1 MINFLPRLIT
11 GIAYISLVTG
21 SIIYSSGSF
30 LVVFILLTLLATY
43 ESHEL
48 WKKIKLNSSN
58 HSFNS
63 NQSLIFRLPQYYVFQ
78 SMTVLAIIPFSFDE
92 LYNPF
97 PILLIFIL
105 IWISDTMSYFFGSY
119 FGKTKMKIKAS
130 PNKTWEGFVGG
141 FLCSIT
147 FSIISF
153 NYIQEIYP
161 FWKTVSLGI
170 LIPIFGLIG
179 DIYQSKIKRMA
190 GVKDSGTILPG
201 HGGVLDRLDSA
212 MGVSYIV
219 LIITLI

>member
-11 GIAYISLVTG
+11 GIVYISLVTG
-21 SIIYSSGSF
+21 SIIHSSESF
-30 LVVFILLTLLATY
+30 LVAFILLTLLATY

-48 WKKIKLNSSN
+48 WKKIKLN
-58 HSFNS
+58 NS

-78 SMTVLAIIPFSFDE
+78 SMIVLALIPFSFDE
-92 LYNPF
+92 FYNPF

-130 PNKTWEGFVGG
+130 PNKTWEGFIGG
-141 FLCSIT
+141 LLCSVI

-161 FWKTVSLGI
+161 FWKTISLGL
-170 LIPIFGLIG
+170 LIPVFGLFG

-190 GVKDSGTILPG
+190 GVKDSGYILPG
-201 HGGVLDRLDSA
+201 HGGIFDRLDSA
-212 MGVSYIV
+212 MGVSYIALV
-219 LIITLI
+219 ITLI

>member
-48 WKKIKLNSSN
+48 WKKIKLN
-58 HSFNS
+58 NS

-78 SMTVLAIIPFSFDE
+78 SMIVLALIPFSFDE
-92 LYNPF
+92 FYNPF

>member
-11 GIAYISLVTG
+11 GVLYILIIAG
-21 SIIYSSGSF
+21 SIIYSSESF
-30 LVVFILLTLLATY
+30 LIVFILLTLLAAY

-48 WKKIKLNSSN
+48 WRKIQIK
-58 HSFNS
+58 NS
-63 NQSLIFRLPQYYVFQ
+63 NQSLVYRLPQYYVFQ
-78 SMTVLAIIPFSFDE
+78 SMTVLALVPFSFDE
-92 LYNPF
+92 FYNPY

-130 PNKTWEGFVGG
+130 PNKTWEGFIGG
-141 FLCSIT
+141 LLCSII
-147 FSIISF
+147 FSVISF

-161 FWKTVSLGI
+161 LWKTIFLG
-170 LIPIFGLIG
+170 LFIPVFGLFG
-179 DIYQSKIKRMA
+179 DIYQSKIKRLA

-201 HGGVLDRLDSA
+201 HGGIFDRLDSA
-212 MGVSYIV
+212 MGVSYIA

>member
-11 GIAYISLVTG
+11 GVLYILIIAG
-21 SIIYSSGSF
+21 SIIYSSESF
-30 LVVFILLTLLATY
+30 LIVFILLTLLAAY

-48 WKKIKLNSSN
+48 WRKIQIK
-58 HSFNS
+58 NS
-63 NQSLIFRLPQYYVFQ
+63 NQSLVYRLPQYYVFQ
-78 SMTVLAIIPFSFDE
+78 SMTVLALVPFSFDE
-92 LYNPF
+92 FYNPY

-130 PNKTWEGFVGG
+130 PNKTWEGFIGG
-141 FLCSIT
+141 LLCSII
-147 FSIISF
+147 FSVISF

-161 FWKTVSLGI
+161 LWKTIFLG
-170 LIPIFGLIG
+170 LFIPVFGLFG
-179 DIYQSKIKRMA
+179 DIYQSKIKRKA

-201 HGGVLDRLDSA
+201 HGGIFDRLDSA
-212 MGVSYIV
+212 MGVSYIA

>member
-48 WKKIKLNSSN
+48 WKKIKLN
-58 HSFNS
+58 NS

-78 SMTVLAIIPFSFDE
+78 SMTVLALIPFSFDE

-219 LIITLI
+219 LIITLV

>member
-11 GIAYISLVTG
+11 GIVYITLVTG
-21 SIIYSSGSF
+21 SIIYSSKSF
-30 LVVFILLTLLATY
+30 LVVFILLTLLAIY

-48 WKKIKLNSSN
+48 WKKIKLN
-58 HSFNS
+58 NS

-78 SMTVLAIIPFSFDE
+78 SMIVLALIPFSFDE
-92 LYNPF
+92 FYNPF

-141 FLCSIT
+141 FLCSII

-190 GVKDSGTILPG
+190 GVKDSGTTLPG

>member
-11 GIAYISLVTG
+11 GVLYILIIAG
-21 SIIYSSGSF
+21 SIIYSSESF
-30 LVVFILLTLLATY
+30 LIVFILLTLLAAY

-48 WKKIKLNSSN
+48 WRKIQIK
-58 HSFNS
+58 NS
-63 NQSLIFRLPQYYVFQ
+63 NQSLVYRLPQYYVFQ
-78 SMTVLAIIPFSFDE
+78 SMTVLALIPFSFDE
-92 LYNPF
+92 FYNPY

-130 PNKTWEGFVGG
+130 PNKTWEGFIGG
-141 FLCSIT
+141 LLCSII
-147 FSIISF
+147 FSVISF

-161 FWKTVSLGI
+161 FWKTIFLG
-170 LIPIFGLIG
+170 LFIPVFGLFG
-179 DIYQSKIKRMA
+179 DIYQSKIKRKA

-201 HGGVLDRLDSA
+201 HGGIFDRLDSA
-212 MGVSYIV
+212 MGVSYIA

>member
-48 WKKIKLNSSN
+48 WKKIKLN
-58 HSFNS
+58 NS

-78 SMTVLAIIPFSFDE
+78 SMIVLALIPFSFDE
-92 LYNPF
+92 FYNPF

-141 FLCSIT
+141 FLCSII
-147 FSIISF
+147 FCIISF

>member
-11 GIAYISLVTG
+11 GILYISLVTG
-21 SIIYSSGSF
+21 SIIYSSESF

-48 WKKIKLNSSN
+48 WKKIKLN
-58 HSFNS
+58 NS

>member
-11 GIAYISLVTG
+11 GIVYITLITG
-21 SIIYSSGSF
+21 SIIYSSESF
-30 LVVFILLTLLATY
+30 LVVFILLTLLAIY

-48 WKKIKLNSSN
+48 WKKIKLN
-58 HSFNS
+58 NS

-78 SMTVLAIIPFSFDE
+78 SMIVLALIPFSFDE
-92 LYNPF
+92 FYNPF

-141 FLCSIT
+141 FLCSII

>member
-11 GIAYISLVTG
+11 GIVYITLITG
-21 SIIYSSGSF
+21 SIIYSSESF
-30 LVVFILLTLLATY
+30 LVVFILAMY
-43 ESHEL
+43 ESHEV
-48 WKKIKLNSSN
+48 WRKIKIK
-58 HSFNS
+58 NS
-63 NQSLIFRLPQYYVFQ
+63 NNNSKQSFIYRFPQYFVFQ
-78 SMTVLAIIPFSFDE
+78 SMTVLILIPFSFDE
-92 LYNPF
+92 FYNPF

-130 PNKTWEGFVGG
+130 PNKTWEGFIGG
-141 FLCSIT
+141 LLCSII

>member
-48 WKKIKLNSSN
+48 WKKIKLN
-58 HSFNS
+58 NS

-130 PNKTWEGFVGG
+130 PN
-141 FLCSIT
+141 
-147 FSIISF
+147 
-153 NYIQEIYP
+153 
-161 FWKTVSLGI
+161 
-170 LIPIFGLIG
+170 
-179 DIYQSKIKRMA
+179 
-190 GVKDSGTILPG
+190 
-201 HGGVLDRLDSA
+201 
-212 MGVSYIV
+212 
-219 LIITLI
+219 

>member
-11 GIAYISLVTG
+11 GIVYISLVTG
-21 SIIYSSGSF
+21 SIIHSSESF
-30 LVVFILLTLLATY
+30 LVAFILLTLLATY

-48 WKKIKLNSSN
+48 WKKIKLN
-58 HSFNS
+58 NS

-92 LYNPF
+92 FYNPF

-130 PNKTWEGFVGG
+130 PNKTWEGFIGG
-141 FLCSIT
+141 LLCSII
-147 FSIISF
+147 FSVISF

-161 FWKTVSLGI
+161 FWKTISLGV
-170 LIPIFGLIG
+170 LIPIFGIIG
-179 DIYQSKIKRMA
+179 DIYQSQIKRMA
-190 GVKDSGTILPG
+190 GVKDSGKILPG
-201 HGGVLDRLDSA
+201 HGGVFDRLDSA
-212 MGVSYIV
+212 MGVSYIS

>member
-11 GIAYISLVTG
+11 GIVYITLVTG
-21 SIIYSSGSF
+21 SIIYSSKSF
-30 LVVFILLTLLATY
+30 LVVFILLTLLAIY

-48 WKKIKLNSSN
+48 WKKIKLN
-58 HSFNS
+58 NS

-78 SMTVLAIIPFSFDE
+78 SMTVLALIPFSFDE
-92 LYNPF
+92 FYNPF

-141 FLCSIT
+141 FLCSII

>member
-11 GIAYISLVTG
+11 GIVYISLVTG
-21 SIIYSSGSF
+21 SIIHSSESF
-30 LVVFILLTLLATY
+30 LVVFILLTLLAIY

-48 WKKIKLNSSN
+48 WKKIKLN
-58 HSFNS
+58 NS
-63 NQSLIFRLPQYYVFQ
+63 NQALIFRLPQYYVFQ
-78 SMTVLAIIPFSFDE
+78 SMTVLALIPFSFDE

-141 FLCSIT
+141 FLCSII

>member
-11 GIAYISLVTG
+11 GIVYITLVTG
-21 SIIYSSGSF
+21 SIIYSSKSF
-30 LVVFILLTLLATY
+30 LVVFILLTLLAIY

-48 WKKIKLNSSN
+48 WKKIKLN
-58 HSFNS
+58 NS

-78 SMTVLAIIPFSFDE
+78 PMIVLALIPFSFDE
-92 LYNPF
+92 FYNPF

-141 FLCSIT
+141 FLCSII

>member
-1 MINFLPRLIT
+1 
-11 GIAYISLVTG
+11 
-21 SIIYSSGSF
+21 
-30 LVVFILLTLLATY
+30 
-43 ESHEL
+43 
-48 WKKIKLNSSN
+48 
-58 HSFNS
+58 
-63 NQSLIFRLPQYYVFQ
+63 
-78 SMTVLAIIPFSFDE
+78 
-92 LYNPF
+92 
-97 PILLIFIL
+97 
-105 IWISDTMSYFFGSY
+105 MSYFFGSY

-141 FLCSIT
+141 FLCSII

-179 DIYQSKIKRMA
+179 DIYESKIKRMA

-201 HGGVLDRLDSA
+201 HGGFFDRRDSA